1 MLAII
6 PVRGGSKGISNK
18 NIKPLCG
25 KPLIVYTIEAALAA
39 NTIDRII
46 LSTDDEEI
54 ADTCKS
60 TGVEI
65 PIRPTELSQDGSLA
79 IDNYI
84 CTLERL
90 NNEFKHNFNEFETT
104 K

>member
-6 PVRGGSKGISNK
+6 PARGGSKGIPKK
-18 NIKPLCG
+18 NIKLLAG
-25 KPLIVYTIEAALAA
+25 KPLVLWTIEAAGKSKH
-39 NTIDRII
+39 IDRII